1 MIQEADAGPDPD
13 LLRTGQL
20 RGVVVGRLGW
30 DGRVGRDA
38 VGGEVCIVGQR
49 GQWAA
54 VEGEGDLDFRL
65 VGVAVYEGGPAG
77 SGFRH
82 DCGSGSDDLLIIF

>member
-1 MIQEADAGPDPD
+1 M
-13 LLRTGQL
+13 
-20 RGVVVGRLGW
+20 VGRLGW

-82 DCGSGSDDLLIIF
+82 DCGS